1 MKTKRKY
8 VRKTQETDKNVQEDA
23 PTPGV
28 LRVLGWRACKN
39 PTMLT
44 ARHGEELVVVKTRQG
59 IRDRLVGKRLIVK
72 PLETETGTIYEYV
85 GNE

>member
-8 VRKTQETDKNVQEDA
+8 VRKTQETDENVQEDA
-23 PTPGV
+23 PTTDV
-28 LRVLGWRACKN
+28 LRVFGWRACKN